1 MAMGGHWGK
10 VKVGEVTSMK
20 LVDEARD
27 FLGEIAQ
34 LAELAKQHLISA
46 HPLLP
51 AQCPPTDIVLSP
63 ASKMVNDF
71 TLALWY
77 YMNS

>member
-27 FLGEIAQ
+27 FLGEIA
-34 LAELAKQHLISA
+34 
-46 HPLLP
+46 
-51 AQCPPTDIVLSP
+51 
-63 ASKMVNDF
+63 
-71 TLALWY
+71 
-77 YMNS
+77 